1 MEIKLP
7 DDDSNWVP
15 DRPNG
20 LQQDMETVYLEL
32 TAPAPAGFVPHVW
45 K

>member
-1 MEIKLP
+1 MKIKLP

-20 LQQDMETVYLEL
+20 LQRDIETVYLEL
-32 TAPAPAGFVPHVW
+32 ISHAPAGPVPHVW